1 MIYLIAAVAIAYQL
15 LTLLAVLLR
24 KAPPRRAGFTPF
36 VSVLKPVRGLSGGF
50 AEAIRSNATQRYP
63 RFELLF
69 GFANPRDAARPAVEQ
84 LAREYGHVGLV
95 ESTTRAANGK
105 VGTLIDLG
113 RSARGE
119 VVVVSDSDITVPQGY
134 LERVVAPLSDPA
146 VGLVTC
152 AYRAQSEDWAGRF
165 EALGVATD
173 FGPSTLLAP
182 FVGVDEFG
190 LGATLAFRRAD
201 LERIGG
207 FEAVADYLADDYQIG
222 HKIHALGLK
231 CVLSEVIVETHLA
244 GETWGKVWRHQV
256 RWSRTIR
263 VSRFGGYLGLPA
275 TFATVWALVAL
286 LAGYPL
292 TAGAILASRL
302 LMAVGAGWIGLGSR
316 DALVLLWLVPLR
328 DVFSAVVWAVGL
340 FGAHVDW
347 GGRKFHLDR
356 DGRITTLEERT
367 SPIARR

>member
-1 MIYLIAAVAIAYQL
+1 MIYLLAAVAIAYQF

-24 KAPPRRAGFTPF
+24 KAPPRRQGFRPF

-50 AEAIRSNATQRYP
+50 ADAIRSNAAQRYP
-63 RFELLF
+63 KFELLF
-69 GFANPRDAARPAVEQ
+69 GFANPRDVARPGVEA
-84 LAREYGHVGLV
+84 LAREFSHVSVV
-95 ESTTRAANGK
+95 ESTTPAANGK

-113 RSARGE
+113 RAAKGDILI
-119 VVVVSDSDITVPQGY
+119 VSDSDIAVPDEY
-134 LERVVAPLSDPA
+134 LERVVAPLSEPSI
-146 VGLVTC
+146 GLVTC

-190 LGATLAFRRAD
+190 LGATLAFRRCD

-231 CVLSEVIVETHLA
+231 CVLSEVIVETHLS
-244 GETWGKVWRHQV
+244 GETWAKMWRHQV

-275 TFATVWALVAL
+275 TFATLWALVAL

-292 TAGAILASRL
+292 TASAILASRL

-316 DALVLLWLVPLR
+316 DAVKLIWLVPVR
-328 DVFSAVVWAVGL
+328 DLFSAVVWAVGL
-340 FGAHVDW
+340 FGNHVDW
-347 GGRKFHLDR
+347 GGRKFQLDP
-356 DGRITTLEERT
+356 DGRIR
-367 SPIARR
+367 PC